1 MERMPILRLILA
13 GLVSIGLVLSPVV
26 AANVMAA
33 MSVTAMDG
41 VGPVTTTSSPDK
53 PCPCCDM
60 ASKCVAAT
68 CTVSCSQ
75 IGFASDLS
83 YPVAL
88 IGHAVLSGIVP
99 LMHQGFAKRPATP
112 PPRA

>member
-1 MERMPILRLILA
+1 MKRMPVIRLLLA
-13 GLVSIGLVLSPVV
+13 TLVSIGLVLSPVA
-26 AANVMAA
+26 AANALISPPAA
-33 MSVTAMDG
+33 LMDAG
-41 VGPVTTTSSPDK
+41 GQATSSSTDK
-53 PCPCCDM
+53 ACPCCDM
-60 ASKCVAAT
+60 TGNCVAAT

-99 LMHQGFAKRPATP
+99 LMHQGLAQRPAIP